1 MRKRRPMTAK
11 VTSPTIRRATI
22 GLALRAPGLRESRRG
37 LIDQVA
43 DLYDRAEPG
52 LVGHRT
58 HHQGTDDVAGH
69 GDREDRRAAALDEP
83 LEGRGTV
90 GVAERVHEL
99 VQRWRGDDAPFATC
113 ARDRVV
119 TVGELDRETAYRDPE
134 GVVELACCGRA
145 RDELAAEEPGSRAD
159 A

>member
-52 LVGHRT
+52 LVSHRT
-58 HHQGTDDVAGH
+58 HHQGTDDVARH
-69 GDREDRRAAALDEP
+69 ADREDRRAAALAAAP
-83 LEGRGTV
+83 EGRGTV
-90 GVAERVHEL
+90 AVAEPAH
-99 VQRWRGDDAPFATC
+99 AP
-113 ARDRVV
+113 V
-119 TVGELDRETAYRDPE
+119 P
-134 GVVELACCGRA
+134 
-145 RDELAAEEPGSRAD
+145 P
-159 A
+159 

>member
-58 HHQGTDDVAGH
+58 HHQGTDDVARH
-69 GDREDRRAAALDEP
+69 GAREDRRAADRGEATG
-83 LEGRGTV
+83 GRATV
-90 GVAERVHEL
+90 AVAERGREL
-99 VQRWRGDDAPFATC
+99 
-113 ARDRVV
+113 
-119 TVGELDRETAYRDPE
+119 
-134 GVVELACCGRA
+134 
-145 RDELAAEEPGSRAD
+145 
-159 A
+159 

>member
-37 LIDQVA
+37 HIDQVA

-69 GDREDRRAAALDEP
+69 GDRAERRAAAQGEAP
-83 LEGRGTV
+83 EARATGR
-90 GVAERVHEL
+90 VAER
-99 VQRWRGDDAPFATC
+99 A
-113 ARDRVV
+113 
-119 TVGELDRETAYRDPE
+119 RET
-134 GVVELACCGRA
+134 
-145 RDELAAEEPGSRAD
+145 
-159 A
+159 

>member
-22 GLALRAPGLRESRRG
+22 ELALRAPGLRESRRG

-52 LVGHRT
+52 LVSHRT

-69 GDREDRRAAALDEP
+69 GDGEDRRAAALDEA
-83 LEGRGTV
+83 LKGRGGG
-90 GVAERVHEL
+90 GVAGRRHAL
-99 VQRWRGDDAPFATC
+99 VQGGRGGG
-113 ARDRVV
+113 AR
-119 TVGELDRETAYRDPE
+119 VG
-134 GVVELACCGRA
+134 
-145 RDELAAEEPGSRAD
+145 
-159 A
+159 